1 MLQAVKRSLFYAFRA
16 FGFSVVKK
24 PGGGYA
30 LVPNAAFDRER
41 REDVLRWAEEKIA
54 ETRDWA
60 AIEEAKILAKRRET
74 EEWVELEIAKIE
86 AKKREAEAWV
96 GVEEDRITAQRR
108 EAEQWVGTEESRIAA
123 QRREAEQWVGT
134 EENRIAQRRREAED
148 WVGTEES
155 RLAEQRREANA
166 WVGTEESRIAEL
178 RREATAWVG
187 DSQSG
192 AEQADLRGQDG
203 GSQGHEAA
211 SAAPV
216 PPPRLAAFAAVVDS
230 IHPWSGRVPEG
241 CLVDAIGTITRA
253 SFRPSLEQQHLPER
267 DVSTQL
273 PTVAS
278 YGEGWFEF
286 VDWLISAREA
296 KDDYVAVSLGAAY
309 GAQLVGAWK
318 ALQLVN
324 PLPSLLIAVEA
335 VPDNCRW
342 IATHMR
348 DNGIAPEDHVIIQ
361 AAVGPDNEVVL
372 FPVGAPGSGRNNA
385 MMTNAPLSRAIY
397 AQVLSRPEHAAR
409 ITRNLLMRNTTGLVR
424 DLGDGASGEVK
435 FVSAVTLGDILGPL
449 HRVDFLEVDIQQSE
463 GEAIPPFIGLL
474 TRKVRRVHIGTHGEK
489 IHGQLRALFARAGWD
504 IVFDY
509 APDTLH
515 QTELGAFTTSD
526 GILTARN
533 PAV

>member
-1 MLQAVKRSLFYAFRA
+1 MLQAVKRSLFYTFRA
-16 FGFSVVKK
+16 VGFSVVKK

-54 ETRDWA
+54 ETKDWA

-74 EEWVELEIAKIE
+74 EEWVELEIVKIE

-108 EAEQWVGTEESRIAA
+108 EAEQWVGTEESRIA
-123 QRREAEQWVGT
+123 E
-134 EENRIAQRRREAED
+134 RRREADE
-148 WVGTEES
+148 WVGAEE
-155 RLAEQRREANA
+155 
-166 WVGTEESRIAEL
+166 GRIAEL
-178 RREATAWVG
+178 RREATTWVG
-187 DSQSG
+187 NAQSG
-192 AEQADLRGQDG
+192 AEQADPRGQDSG
-203 GSQGHEAA
+203 ALGNEAA
-211 SAAPV
+211 SAPPV

-230 IHPWSGRVPEG
+230 IRPWSGRVPEN
-241 CLVDAIGTITRA
+241 CVADAIGAITRA

-267 DVSTQL
+267 DVSTKL
-273 PTVAS
+273 PSVTGD
-278 YGEGWFEF
+278 GEGWFEF
-286 VDWLISAREA
+286 VDWLVSAREA
-296 KDDYVAVSLGAAY
+296 KDDYVAISLGAAY

-342 IATHMR
+342 IAAHMR
-348 DNGIAPEDHVIIQ
+348 DNGIAPEDHVIVQ

-409 ITRNLLMRNTTGLVR
+409 IARNLLMRNTTGLVR

-463 GEAIPPFIGLL
+463 GEAIPLFIGLL
-474 TRKVRRVHIGTHGEK
+474 TRKVRRVHIGTHGAK

-533 PAV
+533 PTV